1 MYIFI
6 IMVSFQSV
14 CLLIL
19 LYFTHAIACDITHFD
34 LWTCALKDTCLNKIQ
49 LHSATKR
56 TTSNLKRPFI
66 MAIEGPRYKKLFE
79 DCDANKDGCISMVD
93 IREAGSNC
101 ERSCIWRN
109 TMKDLLC

>member
-1 MYIFI
+1 
-6 IMVSFQSV
+6 MVIYP
-14 CLLIL
+14 LRIIL
-19 LYFTHAIACDITHFD
+19 LLVYISASLACPITHFD
-34 LWTCALKDTCLNKIQ
+34 LWTCALKDACMNKIQ

-79 DCDANKDGCISMVD
+79 DCDANQDGCISMID
-93 IREAGSNC
+93 IKEAGQKC

-109 TMKDLLC
+109 TMRDLLC